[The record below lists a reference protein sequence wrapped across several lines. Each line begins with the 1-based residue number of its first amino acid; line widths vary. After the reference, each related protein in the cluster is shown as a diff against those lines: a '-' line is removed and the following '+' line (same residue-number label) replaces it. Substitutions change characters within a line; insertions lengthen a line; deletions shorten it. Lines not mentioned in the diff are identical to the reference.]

1 MGLGETPAWSEWPDV
16 LQRVAEACGPGVAL
30 SLAGAYGGREIYIPS
45 PDAIGENHHL
55 AISLGLASAREAAKA
70 LGAGKIIIPLGPVS
84 SAKRRA
90 EAIRRMRREGKT
102 NPATAR
108 ALGIHVRTVEV
119 RHQRDRERGL
129 AGHQSDTLNL
139 FED

>member
-1 MGLGETPAWSEWPDV
+1 MGLGPAPSWSDWPDV

-30 SLAGAYGGREIYIPS
+30 SLAGTYGGREVYIPN
-45 PDAIGENHHL
+45 PDTIGENHPL
-55 AISLGLASAREAAKA
+55 AIALGLASARQAAKA
-70 LGAGKIIIPLGPVS
+70 LGAGKIIIPMGPAS

-108 ALGIHVRTVEV
+108 ALGVHVRTVEI

-129 AGHQSDTLNL
+129 EARQDGTPDL